1 MPDSD
6 LSAAEALVGMAVAD
20 VEQALI
26 LATLLQ
32 TNGNRTHA
40 ANILGISIRTI
51 RNKLSAY
58 ARAGNYLRRF
68 AALICLV
75 AGEPPW
81 RTDKD
86 MIANSTCSSNRG

>member
-6 LSAAEALVGMAVAD
+6 LSAAESLVGMAVAD

-26 LATLLQ
+26 IATLRQ

-40 ANILGISIRTI
+40 ASMLGISIRTI

-58 ARAGNYLRRF
+58 AQAGV
-68 AALICLV
+68 LI
-75 AGEPPW
+75 
-81 RTDKD
+81 D
-86 MIANSTCSSNRG
+86 NSTP

>member
-1 MPDSD
+1 MPNSD
-6 LSAAEALVGMAVAD
+6 LGAAAALVGMAVAD

-26 LATLLQ
+26 LATLRQ

-58 ARAGNYLRRF
+58 ARAGV
-68 AALICLV
+68 IID
-75 AGEPPW
+75 
-81 RTDKD
+81 TDTLE
-86 MIANSTCSSNRG
+86 AP